1 MKRTLITN
9 IGMLATPQGTSAR
22 GGRAQGEICILK
34 NAWIFIE
41 NDVIAQVGTGTAPAA
56 VGVQIINAGGK
67 LVTPGL
73 VDAHTH
79 LIFGGWRQ
87 NELALKLYG
96 AGYRMEEKR
105 PSPLLYENSIRGI
118 GPLYEALVDLG
129 ADAAICVHVFP
140 AMMMTELRCG
150 YGLRMP
156 TWFVATD
163 FTCSPGVG
171 ELQLDGIC
179 IPHPA
184 LTPEFLAAG
193 LPAQRIFPT
202 GIPIRRQFCQTP
214 DRDAA
219 RRQLEL
225 EGCRHVFTLACG
237 SMGAGPLRSTA
248 ACIAG
253 LLGPEDRLVAVC
265 GSNQR
270 MHRQMIDDFVDNPRV
285 RVLGFT
291 EQMCAYMQASDLL
304 ISKAGG
310 LTTAEA
316 VASRTPLLYLNAV
329 PGCESRNIDFMTSRG
344 YALAVESDEELKPL
358 LSGVISGAIDPTAM
372 LRRREEEFPRNAAA
386 AICDLACGA
395 PTE

>member
-1 MKRTLITN
+1 MKIAILSCNTGGGHN
-9 IGMLATPQGTSAR
+9 AAAAALAEELAAR
-22 GGRAQGEICILK
+22 GHDFAYRY
-34 NAWIFIE
+34 
-41 NDVIAQVGTGTAPAA
+41 
-56 VGVQIINAGGK
+56 
-67 LVTPGL
+67 TP
-73 VDAHTH
+73 
-79 LIFGGWRQ
+79 
-87 NELALKLYG
+87 KLYG
-96 AGYRMEEKR
+96 AGYRREEKR

-118 GPLYEALVDLG
+118 GPLYEALMDLG

-140 AMMMTELRCG
+140 AMMMTELRCS

-156 TWFVATD
+156 AWFVATD

-184 LTPEFLAAG
+184 LTPEFEAAG
-193 LPAQRIFPT
+193 LPRERIYAT
-202 GIPIRRQFCQTP
+202 GIPIRRQFCRMP
-214 DRDAA
+214 DRAAA
-219 RRQLEL
+219 RRQLGL
-225 EGCRHVFTLACG
+225 DNCRHVFTLACG

-253 LLGPEDRLVAVC
+253 LLGHDDMLVAVC

-291 EQMCAYMQASDLL
+291 DQMCAYMQASDLL

-329 PGCESRNIDFMTSRG
+329 PGCESRNIGFMTGRG
-344 YALAVESDEELKPL
+344 YALAVENDEELTPL

-372 LRRREEEFPRNAAA
+372 LRRREEQFPQNAAA
-386 AICDLACGA
+386 AICDLACDQGV
-395 PTE
+395 TM

>member
-1 MKRTLITN
+1 MQKELY
-9 IGMLATPQGTSAR
+9 SR
-22 GGRAQGEICILK
+22 G
-34 NAWIFIE
+34 
-41 NDVIAQVGTGTAPAA
+41 GTAP
-56 VGVQIINAGGK
+56 
-67 LVTPGL
+67 
-73 VDAHTH
+73 
-79 LIFGGWRQ
+79 F
-87 NELALKLYG
+87 
-96 AGYRMEEKR
+96 RM
-105 PSPLLYENSIRGI
+105 YSIRQK
-118 GPLYEALVDLG
+118 P
-129 ADAAICVHVFP
+129 
-140 AMMMTELRCG
+140 
-150 YGLRMP
+150 
-156 TWFVATD
+156 
-163 FTCSPGVG
+163 
-171 ELQLDGIC
+171 
-179 IPHPA
+179 
-184 LTPEFLAAG
+184 
-193 LPAQRIFPT
+193 
-202 GIPIRRQFCQTP
+202 
-214 DRDAA
+214 
-219 RRQLEL
+219 
-225 EGCRHVFTLACG
+225 
-237 SMGAGPLRSTA
+237 
-248 ACIAG
+248 G

-395 PTE
+395 PTA

>member
-1 MKRTLITN
+1 M
-9 IGMLATPQGTSAR
+9 
-22 GGRAQGEICILK
+22 
-34 NAWIFIE
+34 
-41 NDVIAQVGTGTAPAA
+41 
-56 VGVQIINAGGK
+56 
-67 LVTPGL
+67 
-73 VDAHTH
+73 
-79 LIFGGWRQ
+79 
-87 NELALKLYG
+87 
-96 AGYRMEEKR
+96 
-105 PSPLLYENSIRGI
+105 
-118 GPLYEALVDLG
+118 
-129 ADAAICVHVFP
+129 
-140 AMMMTELRCG
+140 
-150 YGLRMP
+150 
-156 TWFVATD
+156 
-163 FTCSPGVG
+163 G

-184 LTPEFLAAG
+184 LTPEFQAAG

-202 GIPIRRQFCQTP
+202 GIPIRRQFCQIP

-344 YALAVESDEELKPL
+344 YALAVESDEEMTPL

-395 PTE
+395 PTA

>member
-1 MKRTLITN
+1 M
-9 IGMLATPQGTSAR
+9 
-22 GGRAQGEICILK
+22 
-34 NAWIFIE
+34 
-41 NDVIAQVGTGTAPAA
+41 
-56 VGVQIINAGGK
+56 
-67 LVTPGL
+67 
-73 VDAHTH
+73 
-79 LIFGGWRQ
+79 
-87 NELALKLYG
+87 
-96 AGYRMEEKR
+96 
-105 PSPLLYENSIRGI
+105 
-118 GPLYEALVDLG
+118 
-129 ADAAICVHVFP
+129 
-140 AMMMTELRCG
+140 
-150 YGLRMP
+150 
-156 TWFVATD
+156 
-163 FTCSPGVG
+163 
-171 ELQLDGIC
+171 
-179 IPHPA
+179 
-184 LTPEFLAAG
+184 
-193 LPAQRIFPT
+193 
-202 GIPIRRQFCQTP
+202 
-214 DRDAA
+214 
-219 RRQLEL
+219 
-225 EGCRHVFTLACG
+225 FTLACG

-253 LLGPEDRLVAVC
+253 LLEPEDRLVAVC

-344 YALAVESDEELKPL
+344 YALAVESDEEMTPL

-395 PTE
+395 PTA

>member
-1 MKRTLITN
+1 MKIAILSCNTGGGHN
-9 IGMLATPQGTSAR
+9 AAAAALAEELAAR
-22 GGRAQGEICILK
+22 GHESKTYNTLDFLPK
-34 NAWIFIE
+34 
-41 NDVIAQVGTGTAPAA
+41 VAA
-56 VGVQIINAGGK
+56 DLISRGHDFAYRY
-67 LVTPGL
+67 TP
-73 VDAHTH
+73 
-79 LIFGGWRQ
+79 
-87 NELALKLYG
+87 KLYG
-96 AGYRMEEKR
+96 AGYRREEKR

-118 GPLYEALVDLG
+118 GPLYEALMDLG

-140 AMMMTELRCG
+140 AMMMTELRCS

-156 TWFVATD
+156 AWFVATD

-184 LTPEFLAAG
+184 LTPEFEAAG
-193 LPAQRIFPT
+193 LPRERIYAT
-202 GIPIRRQFCQTP
+202 GIPIRRQFCRMP
-214 DRDAA
+214 DRAAA
-219 RRQLEL
+219 RRQLSL
-225 EGCRHVFTLACG
+225 DNCRHVFTLACG

-253 LLGPEDRLVAVC
+253 LLGHDDMLVAVC

-291 EQMCAYMQASDLL
+291 DQMCAYMQASDLL

-329 PGCESRNIDFMTSRG
+329 PGCESRNIGFMTGRG
-344 YALAVESDEELKPL
+344 YALAVENDEELTPL

-372 LRRREEEFPRNAAA
+372 LRRREEQFPQNAAA
-386 AICDLACGA
+386 AICDLACGQGV
-395 PTE
+395 TM